1 MFEWAYDNIHTIIG
15 YNTVLAGLRARIAVN
30 K

>member
-1 MFEWAYDNIHTIIG
+1 MFEWAYDNIHTTIG
-15 YNTVLAGLRARIAVN
+15 YNVVVAGLRARITVN